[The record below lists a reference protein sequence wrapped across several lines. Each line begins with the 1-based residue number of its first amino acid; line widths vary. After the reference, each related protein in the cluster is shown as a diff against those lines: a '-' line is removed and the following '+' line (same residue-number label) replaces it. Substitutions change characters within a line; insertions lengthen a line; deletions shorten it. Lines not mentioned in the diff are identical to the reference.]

1 MILVL
6 TLQAIDRLP
15 VVPGLMEVVG
25 IGYSGVR
32 KIHSSTEPYRDNFC
46 YSQTATCLRL
56 NLLVNLVI
64 NLIML
69 YKSAILPS
77 LSIF

>member
-1 MILVL
+1 MEVTEVDNNAWCL

-32 KIHSSTEPYRDNFC
+32 
-46 YSQTATCLRL
+46 
-56 NLLVNLVI
+56 
-64 NLIML
+64 
-69 YKSAILPS
+69 
-77 LSIF
+77 